1 MHFKNF
7 VIFLGSP
14 NLRKTSPNEATDTW
28 GACRVLNIFF
38 CDTHHFY
45 NFLLLLLVQSY
56 YNMCHVCFIPS
67 WRYRTTSYYVLHFQC
82 ALKAFNWIKSINQ
95 CWFLFLFFHKIE
107 SEPIMPQKSPKK
119 ENTWNIF
126 YKSSQ
131 IGFLKNIYIFHIKVH
146 TKKKGTEVRVGETDI
161 PSNYKIPWNFPVLAA
176 LTVFKA
182 QSGWK
187 YSSMH
192 VCLFQDSAN
201 TSWTEQ
207 SQHEGQSI
215 ITLHEVF
222 TEGSDQPTVNRYYTK
237 ASKTEMENIWVG
249 STITQFISTGERKC
263 RWEETLYVAKFK
275 PHTYQELCFDLHWKK
290 IKGAGPPG

>member
-45 NFLLLLLVQSY
+45 NYLLLLLVQSY

-82 ALKAFNWIKSINQ
+82 ALKAFNWIKSINVDSSSFSFIKLNLNPL
-95 CWFLFLFFHKIE
+95 CHKN
-107 SEPIMPQKSPKK
+107 PQKRRTRKIFSIKAVRLVSWKK
-119 ENTWNIF
+119 YIYF
-126 YKSSQ
+126 
-131 IGFLKNIYIFHIKVH
+131 ILKFIQK
-146 TKKKGTEVRVGETDI
+146 KKKGTEVRVGETDI
-161 PSNYKIPWNFPVLAA
+161 PSNYKIPRNFPVLAA

-192 VCLFQDSAN
+192 LCLFQDSAN

-222 TEGSDQPTVNRYYTK
+222 TGGSDQPTVNRYYTK

-249 STITQFISTGERKC
+249 STITQFISAGERKC

-290 IKGAGPPG
+290 IKGAGPLG